1 MNSEEIISL
10 TDEIKRN
17 SSATAKMAAKIERLV
32 REVPPPPI
40 PEPPEPPEP
49 PGVLARAVLIGN
61 PGWQQYPGKEAKYC
75 HARSTHDLKVYQAG
89 GTWRCL
95 VGYGDWVDN
104 IAGKTG
110 KPITVWSFARMG
122 GAEFEFRPETTI
134 GEESAWVFVE
144 GDDGTIYMPGID
156 PVGDRQGAVYINS
169 NGVWTERETVE
180 DAVHLNSLALRNGDI
195 YLLADYSKSTRPQ
208 FQIVK
213 SSDEGRSWVR
223 VKLDADDA
231 VVPRYLVTAGDYVLI
246 FGRQDGIQGIHAL
259 DAQDGFSTLSVDPFP
274 TLPATRNAVSRRAIA
289 YGPLGVLYVSRGG
302 FDSRARKLL
311 YFDLRD
317 GARMVADFTDRDEY
331 VQDIVVRGE
340 TAYVLT
346 AVKGN
351 REPPFTARVYAAC
364 TAATTGGYSP
374 DSWRKVADVAGFPA
388 GPSSLEVMEGKIFV
402 GVSNGRRGIP
412 GKRPDAAYAASGN
425 IYMLA

>member
-1 MNSEEIISL
+1 MNSEKIISL
-10 TDEIKRN
+10 ADEIKRN
-17 SSATAKMAAKIERLV
+17 SSANAKMAADIERLV
-32 REVPPPPI
+32 REVPPPPR
-40 PEPPEPPEP
+40 PEPPEP

-61 PGWQQYPGKEAKYC
+61 PGWGQYPGEEAKYC

-95 VGYGDWVDN
+95 VGYGDHVGN

-110 KPITVWSFARMG
+110 QPITVWSFAHMG
-122 GAEFEFRPETTI
+122 GAGFEFRPETTI

-144 GDDGTIYMPGID
+144 GHDGTIYMPGID
-156 PVGDRQGAVYINS
+156 PVGDRQGAIYINS
-169 NGVWTERETVE
+169 NGVWTERETVK
-180 DAVHLNSLALRNGDI
+180 DAIHLNSLAVRNGDI
-195 YLLADYSKSTRPQ
+195 YVLADYEKRRVPKM
-208 FQIVK
+208 QILK
-213 SSDEGRSWVR
+213 SSDQGRSWVP
-223 VKLDADDA
+223 VKLDEDDA
-231 VVPRYLVTAGDYVLI
+231 VVPRQLVTAGDYVLI
-246 FGRQDGIQGIHAL
+246 FGSKRGIQGIHML
-259 DAQDGFSTLSVDPFP
+259 DAQDGFATLPVDPFP
-274 TLPATRNAVSRRAIA
+274 TLPATRNGVSRRAIA

-311 YFDLRD
+311 YFDLPD

-331 VQDIVVRGE
+331 VQDIVVRGD

-346 AVKGN
+346 AVRGN